1 MKYTVEEREI
11 HTLFMKE
18 ILLNIASKNYPTYL
32 KGGTALYLCHEL
44 DRFSE
49 DIDLNSEKKFNLKS
63 TIKEAA
69 QRIDIQIDK
78 INITKD
84 TEITKRYII
93 YYNNTS
99 LKVETSFRSK
109 INPNDIGTFNNI
121 RAYNV
126 KSLIEMKIK
135 LVAMITD
142 KDNPKTR
149 TKTRDLHDIIFL
161 AKQYPEQ
168 FTKENKLV
176 FINLS
181 KDDERIFSFE
191 KDYERDYILEN
202 SFDTDLDELEKLAD
216 IFKKLVNRIE
226 LKSSLGNNNN
236 SKTSYIPP
244 KP

>member
-1 MKYTVEEREI
+1 MKYTAKEREI
-11 HTLFMKE
+11 HTLLMKE
-18 ILLNIASKNYPTYL
+18 ILLKIASKNYPTYL
-32 KGGTALYLCHEL
+32 KGGTALYLCHKL

-49 DIDLNSEKKFNLKS
+49 DIDLNSEKKFNLES

-69 QRIDIQIDK
+69 QRIGISVDR

-84 TEITKRYII
+84 TGTTKRYMV

-99 LKVETSFRSK
+99 LKVETSFRGK
-109 INPNDIGTFNNI
+109 INPDDVGVFNSI

-135 LVAMITD
+135 LAAMIAD
-142 KDNPKTR
+142 KDNPNTR
-149 TKTRDLHDIIFL
+149 TKARDLHDIIFL
-161 AKQYPEQ
+161 AKQYPES
-168 FTKENKLV
+168 FTRENKLV

-202 SFDTDLDELEKLAD
+202 SFNTDLDELERQAD
-216 IFKKLVNRIE
+216 IFKKLLNRIE
-226 LKSSLGNNNN
+226 LKSSLGNDSN
-236 SKTSYIPP
+236 SKTSYTPP